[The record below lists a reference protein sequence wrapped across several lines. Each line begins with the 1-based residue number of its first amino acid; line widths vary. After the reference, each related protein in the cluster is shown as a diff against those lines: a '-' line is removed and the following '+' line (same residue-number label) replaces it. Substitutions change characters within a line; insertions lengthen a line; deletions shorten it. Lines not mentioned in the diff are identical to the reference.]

1 MYRLLHL
8 SYFRSVRAKLSIA
21 TIICILVPAV
31 LTMLIYNSLTREAV
45 EQQAGTN
52 ATDAIKL
59 VNGSVNNLFQG
70 MLNLSNYIQVN
81 SDMNA
86 FFKQIVTEPE
96 GPVDSYSRFT
106 ATSRI
111 MQQLESLTY
120 IGEKSYISIILTNGT
135 TFTNYS
141 KDEFNPLLFLK
152 EPWFKNLQKLA
163 GLQSY
168 WTGTTP
174 TVFPYDRVDSPYQI
188 SVARTLR
195 VNNSSKIYGYVII
208 TMMENKVSRIF
219 DSLTGNQD
227 VELLD
232 GTGRII
238 SSPNRDQINQPFR
251 FSRQVFNNGPNP
263 KSVILKDG
271 DRKIL
276 LTTASFSFNNWRL
289 VATQPYQDAIVNIS
303 TIFNRVFLFQLIS
316 FFVFLLLL
324 LMLMRTFTKP
334 LIRLGKVAASVQ
346 RGNLEV
352 RSGVRGADEIGRLGF
367 LFDQMLDR
375 IKDMLAEV
383 SRTQARKRK
392 AELAM
397 LQAQINPHFLF
408 NVLNSIRMK
417 VMRGGDQ
424 ESAKMIASLSK
435 LLRMTIS
442 RDEDAITLHEEIE
455 LLTHYVELMNL
466 RQKEKVQLNV
476 DVAAAGFHVKV
487 PRFILQPLVEN
498 ALIHGLS
505 RSAGTIRIETEIKD
519 DERFLN
525 LSVEDDGSGMEADA
539 LARLRE
545 RLSSDSFVTEQEMEP
560 AATGISGIGV
570 ANVAERMRIMFGDA
584 FSMIINSEPGKG
596 TRIIMQIPIREE
608 SWPHV

>member
-52 ATDAIKL
+52 ATDSIKL

-86 FFKQIVTEPE
+86 FFKQIVTDQE
-96 GPVDSYSRFT
+96 GSVDSYSRFT

-120 IGEKSYISIILTNGT
+120 VGEKSYISIILTNGT

-174 TVFPYDRVDSPYQI
+174 TVFPYDKVDSPYQI

-271 DRKIL
+271 DQKIL
-276 LTTASFSFNNWRL
+276 LTTANFSFNNWRL

-424 ESAKMIASLSK
+424 ESARMIASLSK

-560 AATGISGIGV
+560 AAAGISGIGV

-584 FSMIINSEPGKG
+584 FSMIINSQPGKG

>member
-8 SYFRSVRAKLSIA
+8 FYFHSVRAKLSIA

-31 LTMLIYNSLTREAV
+31 LTMLIYNSLTQEAV

-120 IGEKSYISIILTNGT
+120 VGEKSYISIILTNGT

-152 EPWFKNLQKLA
+152 EPWFKNLQKVA

-168 WTGTTP
+168 WIGTTP

-227 VELLD
+227 VVLLD

-238 SSPNRDQINQPFR
+238 SSSNRDQINQPFR
-251 FSRQVFNNGPNP
+251 FSQQVFNNGPNP

-276 LTTASFSFNNWRL
+276 LTTASFSFSNWRL

-539 LARLRE
+539 LERLRA